1 MSGSKASRAAWP
13 KLRRDRA
20 LLTSVCCRFYP
31 WIGFARPGQG
41 SLARLALGLVPVVFL
56 LLNVAAGAIEVR
68 AQIVTPAP
76 PPPSTAAPL
85 TAAPTTPSTSD
96 DPQPKNQ
103 DRIQFSN
110 LDTYYLPDKDGQLIP
125 VFRIPF
131 EEFERL
137 LQQRSAESPTVP
149 ISSGFRVVQANF
161 LANADPSMSRVNLRL
176 KLQVL
181 LSQEGW
187 QQIPL
192 AMNGWVLQGQV
203 RGPALAT
210 HYLTRA
216 DNGGLVLHASG
227 PIGEILEFELPLSAA
242 IRRIG
247 HLHQLPVSFPHPA
260 ETSFRLEL
268 AAIALEVSAGNVTDL
283 QTSESDGRTIV
294 QVRELSEQALISWQD
309 AAATTVPV
317 PLKARIDSLLRVQS
331 IGGGNWQV
339 NTSLNV
345 TPLNQAVADLTLAI
359 PANAENFSTQQS
371 NVRVQRIT
379 EEEARRLALQVPT
392 GAQYLR
398 LFFDNGITEATQ
410 LQMTYTVPGQDE
422 PELVETRVE
431 LGGPQVLDCLFTSSS
446 LELVKDRE
454 VATQWLLGPGVSLN
468 SNAQEKSDATAFSLE
483 RQDFRLT
490 LVNRPQAIQVRVA
503 SEYTLTVTQQI
514 VMTARFRCQIQ
525 GKFNAPLR
533 LNLGA
538 WQYLSGD
545 SSIQAQEGR
554 LLIDPAEQVVGPD
567 GDMEFDCTLQ
577 MQTPDNFDLVLPQ
590 LEGEVALVQQPAQV
604 VLALS
609 DPSQE
614 FQFDATNSSV
624 VRDASSPVQFR
635 ARDANAPV
643 VLRGQLALRPRMVF
657 LQQLTQLFPQPDEAT
672 GTESWYPVRHELVLD
687 VSNRPLPGLG
697 FLLSAAAPIKQLQVQ
712 LGNEVLPLKT
722 TIVQVAGQ
730 DFHAI
735 EFPLN
740 SDRLLGNLR
749 LEVTHLLGA
758 ASPPSEPQVAKIV
771 VPALQIVVEPLTQL
785 VSIKDDES
793 LHRFLAEQ
801 LAGWQIRQ
809 RNVLTPQLE
818 NQEDRVSSIEW
829 GNLVSTEVRDSWT
842 NWFVN
847 GPWPIHFVIERRQLE
862 PRTPEVAIDSVRVR
876 TWWSGDHRREQM
888 TTTLASQEP
897 ELTVAIPE
905 ELDVR
910 QVLVEGQIVTFEHNA
925 EDNTIKFGVSRE
937 DDTTI
942 EGDTADAEAT
952 RYRIEIWYARTQPI
966 GIWTP
971 LTLQLPHFPNQ
982 QWCRDFTWEVMSS
995 DIWQVL
1001 WASSELTWL
1010 PNASPTATNT
1020 KEQEDQNSGAAMT
1033 VYQAQHEPSQY
1044 GLLLVH
1050 RRWLRLA
1057 TILFGCAIVL
1067 GSWALGWYRQSAFWL
1082 SLAAGLVLIAWQWPH
1097 LGREAAPWAVLTF
1110 MASLLVL
1117 WVEFATRRDDR
1128 AVATEAL
1135 SDATRTY
1142 WNEAPS
1148 EQERSNPS
1156 LSKRSSVSVGNP
1168 T

>member
-1 MSGSKASRAAWP
+1 MASRAAWP

-20 LLTSVCCRFYP
+20 LLTSVCCSFCH

-41 SLARLALGLVPVVFL
+41 GLARIAFVFGLVVLVLVQFTGCA
-56 LLNVAAGAIEVR
+56 VEAQAQAI
-68 AQIVTPAP
+68 
-76 PPPSTAAPL
+76 PPSPSTPL
-85 TAAPTTPSTSD
+85 TTD

-137 LQQRSAESPTVP
+137 LQQQRATESPTVP

-161 LANADPSMSRVNLRL
+161 LAETNPSISRVNLRL
-176 KLQVL
+176 KMQVL

-192 AMNGWVLQGQV
+192 GMNGWVLQGLV
-203 RGPALAT
+203 RGPT
-210 HYLTRA
+210 STKHYLTRA
-216 DNGGLVLHASG
+216 DNGGLVLHATG
-227 PIGEILEFELPLSAA
+227 PIGEILEFELPLSAS

-247 HLHQLPVSFPHPA
+247 HVHQLPVSFPHPA

-268 AAIALEVSAGNVTDL
+268 AATALEVSAGNVTDL

-294 QVRELSEQALISWQD
+294 QIRELSEQSLISWQD
-309 AAATTVPV
+309 AAASTVSF

-339 NTSLNV
+339 NTLLNL

-371 NVRVQRIT
+371 NVRVQRIS
-379 EEEARRLALQVPT
+379 EAEAQQLASQVPT
-392 GAQYLR
+392 GAQYVR
-398 LFFDNGITEATQ
+398 LLFDNGITEATQ
-410 LQMTYTVPGQDE
+410 LQLTYTVPGQDE
-422 PELVETRVE
+422 PELGESRVE

-454 VATQWLLGPGVSLN
+454 VATQWLLGPGVSLRT
-468 SNAQEKSDATAFSLE
+468 NAQEKSDSTAFNLE

-503 SEYTLTVTQQI
+503 SEYTLIVTQQI

-525 GKFNAPLR
+525 GKFSTPLR
-533 LNLGA
+533 LNLGS

-545 SSIQAQEGR
+545 SSIQAQDGR
-554 LLIDPAEQVVGPD
+554 LLIDPSTQVVGPD
-567 GDMEFDCTLQ
+567 GDLEFDCTLQ
-577 MQTPDNFDLVLPQ
+577 MQTPNNFDLVLPQ
-590 LEGEVALVQQPAQV
+590 IEGEVALVQQPAQV
-604 VLALS
+604 VLVLS

-614 FQFDATNSSV
+614 FQFDATSSTV

-643 VLRGQLALRPRMVF
+643 VLRGQLGLRPRMV
-657 LQQLTQLFPQPDEAT
+657 LMQQSTQLFPKSEEASD
-672 GTESWYPVRHELVLD
+672 TESWYPVRHELVLD
-687 VSNRPLPGLG
+687 VSNQPLPGLS
-697 FLLSAAAPIKQLQVQ
+697 FLLSTVAPIRQLQVQ

-722 TIVQVAGQ
+722 TIVRVAGQ
-730 DFHAI
+730 EFHAI

-740 SDRLLGNLR
+740 SDRLRGSLR
-749 LEVTHLLGA
+749 LEVTHLLGE
-758 ASPPSEPQVAKIV
+758 ASSPTDPRTAEIV
-771 VPALQIVVEPLTQL
+771 VPSLQIVVEPLTRL
-785 VSIKDDES
+785 VPIDDDES
-793 LHRFLAEQ
+793 LHRFFAEQ
-801 LAGWQIRQ
+801 IAGWQIRQ
-809 RNVLTPQLE
+809 RNLQTPQLE
-818 NQEDRVSSIEW
+818 NQEERVSTVEW
-829 GNLVSTEVRDSWT
+829 GNLVATEVRDSWS

-847 GPWPIHFVIERRQLE
+847 GPWPFHFVVKRRQLE
-862 PRTPEVAIDSVRVR
+862 PRIPEVAIDTVHVR
-876 TWWSGDHRREQM
+876 TWWSGDQRREQM
-888 TTTLASQEP
+888 TTTLASQES
-897 ELTVAIPE
+897 ELKVIVPA

-910 QVLVEGQIVTFEHNA
+910 QVLVEGQIVPFERNTD
-925 EDNTIKFGVSRE
+925 DNTIKFGVSA
-937 DDTTI
+937 DDETTSQV
-942 EGDTADAEAT
+942 ETVDAKAT
-952 RYRIEIWYARTQPI
+952 RYRIEIWYARNQPI

-982 QWCRDFTWEVMSS
+982 QWCRDFTWEIMSS
-995 DIWQVL
+995 DVWQIL
-1001 WASSELTWL
+1001 WASNELTWL
-1010 PNASPTATNT
+1010 PNASPTVTNT
-1020 KEQEDQNSGAAMT
+1020 SEQESPNVGSLIT
-1033 VYQAQHEPSQY
+1033 VYQAEHEPSQN

-1057 TILFGCAIVL
+1057 TILIGCAIVL
-1067 GSWALGWYRQSAFWL
+1067 GSWALGWYRHSAFWL
-1082 SLAAGLVLIAWQWPH
+1082 SIAAGLVLIAWQWPH
-1097 LGREAAPWAVLTF
+1097 LGWEAAPWAVLTF
-1110 MASLLVL
+1110 IASLLVL
-1117 WVEFATRRDDR
+1117 WLEFATRKDDR
-1128 AVATEAL
+1128 TATTEMT
-1135 SDATRTY
+1135 SDATRSY
-1142 WNEAPS
+1142 WNEMVG

-1156 LSKRSSVSVGNP
+1156 LSKRSSVSVGDP